1 MKVTIIGASGNI
13 GSCTAF
19 SIAVSGLADNLVM
32 IDNFSFD
39 RLRQYVSDLR
49 TAVSGQDV
57 LVSAGKDR
65 DMEESDI
72 VIIAAGSA
80 NVIKSRMEVLPQN
93 LPIVRDICANIKAY
107 CPDAVVI
114 IATNPVCPLNYA
126 LYLCSGLDRKKLI
139 GYSANDSI
147 RFREL
152 MAQALGVKTSW
163 VEATV
168 IGEHGNSQVL
178 LFSSVRVDGKPVKVT
193 EDIKQKVRKE
203 VADIPARL
211 EELRIATGRTAAW
224 TTAVGLTAVC
234 RAIIKDTG
242 AMIPC
247 SVVLDGEYG
256 CRNMSMT
263 VPAVLGKDGVRE
275 ILEWELPPDE
285 REGLENSINTLA
297 PAMRY
302 AEEFLGKNR

>member
-1 MKVTIIGASGNI
+1 
-13 GSCTAF
+13 
-19 SIAVSGLADNLVM
+19 
-32 IDNFSFD
+32 
-39 RLRQYVSDLR
+39 
-49 TAVSGQDV
+49 
-57 LVSAGKDR
+57 
-65 DMEESDI
+65 
-72 VIIAAGSA
+72 
-80 NVIKSRMEVLPQN
+80 MEVLPQN
-93 LPIVRDICANIKAY
+93 VPIVRNICTSIKQF
-107 CPDAVVI
+107 CPGAVVI

-152 MAQALGVKTSW
+152 TAQALGVKTSR

-178 LFSSVRVDGKPVKVT
+178 LFSSVKVDGKPVAISD
-193 EDIKQKVRKE
+193 DIKKKVRQE
-203 VADIPARL
+203 VADIPAVL

-234 RAIIKDTG
+234 RAIIRNTG
-242 AMIPC
+242 ETLPC

-256 CRNMSMT
+256 CHDLSMT
-263 VPAVLGKDGVRE
+263 VPAVLGKNGVCE
-275 ILEWELPPDE
+275 ILEWQLPPDE
-285 REGLENSINTLA
+285 NEALQNSIDTLN

-302 AEEFLGKNR
+302 VEEFLHTKRNS